1 MSDLHITESDK
12 KTKCYMKKRFILP
25 KSFYNDIVY
34 GEEGQA
40 GASMS
45 VPAVIFT
52 SIGGGYLIYFSYNH
66 GFLILGI
73 LAVILITVL
82 ITIFLRWYFTQ
93 VDLLANL
100 RDDAVDAYKKAKQM
114 NDYKNIELYTKELE
128 RLCVKL
134 EDIDKKSRRN

>member
-1 MSDLHITESDK
+1 MLYEK
-12 KTKCYMKKRFILP
+12 KIYFTKELLQRF
-25 KSFYNDIVY
+25 VY

-73 LAVILITVL
+73 LAVILVTVL

-100 RDDAVDAYKKAKQM
+100 RDDVVDAYKKAKQM

>member
-1 MSDLHITESDK
+1 
-12 KTKCYMKKRFILP
+12 
-25 KSFYNDIVY
+25 
-34 GEEGQA
+34 
-40 GASMS
+40 
-45 VPAVIFT
+45 
-52 SIGGGYLIYFSYNH
+52 
-66 GFLILGI
+66 
-73 LAVILITVL
+73 
-82 ITIFLRWYFTQ
+82 